1 MQLGVETLED
11 RIRERAYYIWEA
23 SGRPIGR
30 DEEFWHQA
38 HTMLASGDAPPAGAK
53 QPRAKQ
59 PRTARSPRSR
69 GGKATSSG

>member
-30 DEEFWHQA
+30 DDEFWHQA
-38 HTMLASGDAPPAGAK
+38 HAMLSSGDVPMSGAK

-59 PRTARSPRSR
+59 ARAARSPRSR
-69 GGKATSSG
+69 AGKAPG